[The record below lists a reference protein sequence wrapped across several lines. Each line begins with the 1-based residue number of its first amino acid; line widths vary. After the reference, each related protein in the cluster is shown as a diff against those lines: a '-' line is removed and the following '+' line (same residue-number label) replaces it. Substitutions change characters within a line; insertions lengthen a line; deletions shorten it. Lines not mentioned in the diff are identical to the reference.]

1 MISRHSSI
9 RALLAVLS
17 VMAILGAAAGC
28 VSVPTS
34 GHVEQAHKAGSVST
48 ERNEIV
54 AKPPPRDA
62 TPREIVDG
70 FLLAM
75 TRYQSNY
82 KTARQYLTAQVRDSW
97 RPGDHTTIYTN
108 RRVKVS
114 KTDVTMSMNCSGE
127 LDEDYDYTARSGRT
141 KHDFKLRRTRD
152 GQWRISH
159 PPKGLLI
166 SEKTF
171 SRTYDSYNVYFF
183 DPQFKKLV
191 PQPVYLRSESQ
202 TATALVQRLL
212 DGPTDWL
219 GPAVSSA
226 APAKTSLITNSV
238 PTAHGLAKISL
249 SETILDLSS
258 RQRKK
263 LAVQLA
269 WTLKQV
275 ENSDI
280 KGLQITANGDTFHI
294 PGEKTR
300 NGEPYVPNDIGQQYD
315 PVGIHRDL
323 MVGVSNGGVAAIRPS
338 ASHPKPEPIHG
349 TLGRPKFGISSVA
362 LSADAKTV
370 AAVTDGRTR
379 LRTQAVSG
387 GHATTALDDQTH
399 LLRPDFTRGNA
410 LWTMSGA
417 PAKQKISVI
426 KGHHV
431 QKVKAPWLAKAHVS
445 AFRISPDASRIAV
458 IVQHHGKQRL
468 AMAAIARG
476 AHITLGKLRTIGV
489 VDNASA
495 PIDRIADLGWISAT
509 RLMIIGASGKR
520 GANEPYGVQIDGSQV
535 ERIGI
540 SHNWGARSLSAV
552 PDSSGSFR
560 AVVGGRQHQTWIY
573 RSGDVWESLA
583 KHFRQPAYAG

>member
-1 MISRHSSI
+1 M
-9 RALLAVLS
+9 LLAVVSALT
-17 VMAILGAAAGC
+17 ILAGAGGC

-34 GHVEQAHKAGSVST
+34 GHVEEAHKAGSVST

-75 TRYQSNY
+75 IRYQSNY
-82 KTARQYLTAQVRDSW
+82 KTARQYLSSRVRDSW
-97 RPGDHTTIYTN
+97 RPEDRTTIYTN
-108 RRVKVS
+108 PRFNVS
-114 KTDVTMSMNCSGE
+114 KTDVTMSMNRSGKLGHE
-127 LDEDYDYTARSGRT
+127 YDYTARTGQT

-152 GQWRISH
+152 GQWRISN

-171 SRTYDSYNVYFF
+171 TRTYDPYNVYFF
-183 DPQFKKLV
+183 DPQFKTLV

-238 PTAHGLAKISL
+238 PTEHSLAKVSL
-249 SETILDLSS
+249 SKTILDLSS

-280 KGLQITANGDTFHI
+280 KGIQITANGDTFHI
-294 PGEKTR
+294 PGEKTHD
-300 NGEPYVPNDIGQQYD
+300 GEPYVPNDIGEQYD
-315 PVGIHRDL
+315 PVGMHRDL
-323 MVGVSNGGVAAIRPS
+323 MVGVSRGRVASIRPS
-338 ASHPKPEPIHG
+338 SSDPKPEPIHG
-349 TLGRPKFGISSVA
+349 ALGQPAFDVNSVA
-362 LSADAKTV
+362 LSADGKTV
-370 AAVTDGRTR
+370 AAVTGGRTQ
-379 LRTQAVSG
+379 LQTQAVSG
-387 GHATTALDDQTH
+387 GDATTVLDDRQH
-399 LLRPDFTRGNA
+399 LLRPDFTRGNE
-410 LWTMSGA
+410 LWTMSGE
-417 PAKQKISVI
+417 PGKQKIAVV

-431 QKVKAPWLAKAHVS
+431 KKVAAPWLSKANIS

-476 AHITLGKLRTIGV
+476 DHVSLGKLRTIGV
-489 VDNASA
+489 IDNASA
-495 PIDRIADLGWISAT
+495 PIDRIADLGWIAPT

-535 ERIGI
+535 ERIGV

-560 AVVGGRQHQTWIY
+560 AVVGGRQAKAWIY
-573 RSGDVWESLA
+573 RSGDVWQSLTD
-583 KHFRQPAYAG
+583 HFEQPAYAG